1 MKRSLTILLVLI
13 CFVAVAQTISYFNQG
28 FLRQGTAQLDRN
40 YLGIYGSNIFYWG
53 TNAPWTSTNY
63 VLRSGDIM
71 SGVLSNQ
78 SDLIVI
84 RGTND
89 VATLQLEVP
98 NIYFPPTFTGVT
110 LQFNTNSVFYISSP
124 SNQFKG
130 DTYGKSWWGDGF
142 GLTNLNGTNL
152 VGLLTNNTT
161 GSAATSSVATNAA
174 DGGNIL
180 TNNYYGNLNLSN
192 IVTAKIMGGIG
203 TGTNATNIIIGS
215 RILQTNST
223 LNTHLDLNATANPP
237 GGKFI
242 EYKTNNVSKFSI
254 TTDGILTI
262 ASALSC
268 VNIGCGSVTA
278 NSSISSVGTGF
289 GGYQIAGK
297 SWWISALNGTWT
309 MVDSSLVR
317 PFTSDVLVNW
327 PTFSIIGNTN
337 KVSLSLN
344 GSLAVTNGVIQM
356 VYATNGVTVCTTN
369 RQTYLL
375 SGTNEL
381 VTLVNAAN
389 VPNVIYRFSST
400 NQNGSFIVTNATGT
414 QTIRDGAAKS
424 YTNFGVGEIGFI
436 SDGAHWWLAS
446 KGKTVFPNASW
457 STSTNTT
464 FPNITNTIT
473 LQNTDHGGD
482 SQGIGLDNSA
492 WFTFGVG
499 SRIWITNSGD
509 YMLTFS
515 AVWAKGAGSP
525 SNGDIWLR
533 KNGTDVANTA
543 TIMTI
548 AANATNVMTV
558 NLFLN
563 VTAPS
568 YFDLQGAST
577 DGNGLLQALPAITSP
592 FNRPAMPSII
602 VTVNKISD

>member
-1 MKRSLTILLVLI
+1 MFKLILAVLLAT
-13 CFVAVAQTISYFNQG
+13 FAASAQTVSYFNQG
-28 FLRQGTAQLDRN
+28 FLRQGTALLDRN

-53 TNAPWTSTNY
+53 TNTPWTNNNY

-110 LQFNTNSVFYISSP
+110 LQFNTNSVFYISSV

-130 DTYGKSWWGDGF
+130 DTYGKSWWGDGL
-142 GLTNLNGTNL
+142 GLTNVRAYTAVISTNL
-152 VGLLTNNTT
+152 FGNGDISLTNPATLNSLTYTNGRLMMWSNNASVFSVNSYDSGNTFIET
-161 GSAATSSVATNAA
+161 PNRSLFLNAGTSKSILFASNGNVRWRIDNSTFAFFGVGDVGTVNNPVPTIYLRTLRANQVIATN
-174 DGGNIL
+174 
-180 TNNYYGNLNLSN
+180 
-192 IVTAKIMGGIG
+192 GI
-203 TGTNATNIIIGS
+203 
-215 RILQTNST
+215 
-223 LNTHLDLNATANPP
+223 
-237 GGKFI
+237 I
-242 EYKTNNVSKFSI
+242 EQV
-254 TTDGILTI
+254 
-262 ASALSC
+262 
-268 VNIGCGSVTA
+268 
-278 NSSISSVGTGF
+278 IS
-289 GGYQIAGK
+289 
-297 SWWISALNGTWT
+297 
-309 MVDSSLVR
+309 
-317 PFTSDVLVNW
+317 
-327 PTFSIIGNTN
+327 
-337 KVSLSLN
+337 
-344 GSLAVTNGVIQM
+344 TNGVI
-356 VYATNGVTVCTTN
+356 VCTTN

-389 VPNVIYRFSST
+389 VPSVIYRFSST
-400 NQNGSFIVTNATGT
+400 NQNGSFIITNATGA
-414 QTIRDGAAKS
+414 QTIRDGAALS
-424 YTNFGVGEIGFI
+424 YTNSGVGEVGFI

-446 KGKTVFPNASW
+446 KGKTELPNASY

-464 FPNITNTIT
+464 FPLITNTIT
-473 LQNTDHGGD
+473 LQNIDHSGTT
-482 SQGIGLDNSA
+482 QGIGLDNSA
-492 WFTFGVG
+492 WWTFGVG

-548 AANATNVMTV
+548 QQNATNVMTV
-558 NLFLN
+558 NLFLT
-563 VTAPS
+563 VTSPS

-592 FNRPAMPSII
+592 FKRPAMPSII

>member
-1 MKRSLTILLVLI
+1 MKRPLIIAFVLVA
-13 CFVAVAQTISYFNQG
+13 FVAVAQTISYFNQG

-53 TNAPWTSTNY
+53 TNTPWTNNNY

-110 LQFNTNSVFYISSP
+110 LQFNTNSVFYISSV

-130 DTYGKSWWGDGF
+130 DTYGKSWWGNGF

-152 VGLLTNNTT
+152 VGLITNNTT
-161 GSAATSSVATNAA
+161 GNAATASVATNVPATGITISGSGTSLVITQGHSVA
-174 DGGNIL
+174 VTLSNDFTVGWNTARKIILQGNSTSDEITMTPNSIYMDSSTDVAIDLDRGANNRNCRVSFSTAGSPEWTLGMPDSDGTYNAKSFGIGMVNNAITAGL
-180 TNNYYGNLNLSN
+180 IVFALDTNKNAYVTGNL
-192 IVTAKIMGGIG
+192 T
-203 TGTNATNIIIGS
+203 ATNGII
-215 RILQTNST
+215 QTTYS
-223 LNTHLDLNATANPP
+223 
-237 GGKFI
+237 
-242 EYKTNNVSKFSI
+242 
-254 TTDGILTI
+254 
-262 ASALSC
+262 
-268 VNIGCGSVTA
+268 
-278 NSSISSVGTGF
+278 
-289 GGYQIAGK
+289 
-297 SWWISALNGTWT
+297 
-309 MVDSSLVR
+309 
-317 PFTSDVLVNW
+317 
-327 PTFSIIGNTN
+327 
-337 KVSLSLN
+337 
-344 GSLAVTNGVIQM
+344 
-356 VYATNGVTVCTTN
+356 TNGVTVCTTN
-369 RQTYLL
+369 RQFYLL

-389 VPNVIYRFSST
+389 VPRVIYRFSST

-414 QTIRDGAAKS
+414 QTIRDGSALS

-446 KGKTVFPNASW
+446 KGKTIFPNASW

-473 LQNTDHGGD
+473 LQTTDHGGS

-492 WFTFGVG
+492 WWTAGVG

-509 YMLTFS
+509 YMLSFS

-533 KNGTDVANTA
+533 KNGTDVPNTA

-548 AANATNVMTV
+548 QQNATNVMTV
-558 NLFLN
+558 NLFLTI
-563 VTAPS
+563 TAPA